1 MVTLKSRLPEL
12 RTQQVL
18 AAVGLG
24 VVGSVVLALTL
35 FKSQFV
41 IGDLWDPV
49 AHQQRSLDLQLLN
62 GFVNPSIWYGP
73 WTNSAGNILLFLP
86 LGALLFTLFRTVT
99 RYPILS
105 AVLIGAAA
113 SLFIEVSQFVFAVGY
128 TDVDDLLF
136 NTVGAGLGAWG
147 AAWLLRRRHR
157 TRKNSR

>member
-24 VVGSVVLALTL
+24 VMGSVVLALTL

-49 AHQQRSLDLQLLN
+49 AHQQRSLDLQLFN
-62 GFVNPSIWYGP
+62 GFVDPPIWYGP
-73 WTNSAGNILLFLP
+73 WTNSVGNILLFLP
-86 LGALLFTLFRTVT
+86 LGALLFALLRTVT

-105 AVLIGAAA
+105 SVLIGAAA

-136 NTVGAGLGAWG
+136 NTVGTGLGAWC

-157 TRKNSR
+157 TRMNSR

>member
-1 MVTLKSRLPEL
+1 MVTLKSRPPEL

-24 VVGSVVLALTL
+24 VAGSVVLALTL

-49 AHQQRSLDLQLLN
+49 AHQQRSLDLQLFN
-62 GFVNPSIWYGP
+62 GFVDPPIWYGP

-86 LGALLFTLFRTVT
+86 LGASLFTLLRTAT

-105 AVLIGAAA
+105 TVLIGAAA

-136 NTVGAGLGAWG
+136 NTLGAALGAWC
-147 AAWLLRRRHR
+147 AARLLWRRRR
-157 TRKNSR
+157 SWLSSR

>member
-1 MVTLKSRLPEL
+1 MVTLKPSFPEL
-12 RTQQVL
+12 RTHQVL

-49 AHQQRSLDLQLLN
+49 AHQQRSLDLQLFN
-62 GFVNPSIWYGP
+62 GFVDPPIWYGP

-86 LGALLFTLFRTVT
+86 IGALLFPLLRTAT
-99 RYPILS
+99 RHPVLG

-113 SLFIEVSQFVFAVGY
+113 SLLIEAAQFVFAVGY
-128 TDVDDLLF
+128 SDVDDLLF
-136 NTVGAGLGAWG
+136 NTLGAGLGAWW
-147 AAWLLRRRHR
+147 AARLARRRR
-157 TRKNSR
+157 QA